1 MNRTKRSLLVVM
13 AVLAAVVAGA
23 GTARAKAKVI
33 ETPVFVTRNNQVIE
47 VSRVVKSDTATVL
60 HVYAKFYPKS
70 NIRIAREAMLTD
82 NNGRTY
88 ALRGA
93 DGITPG
99 KWLRMPESGETEF
112 RLVFEPV
119 DPQAVSVD
127 FSEGTKEHGGWQIW
141 GLRLDGAKRLP
152 APELP
157 SDIVVHK
164 VDKKT
169 PLPVP
174 VTKFGMATV
183 RGRLLDYRP
192 EMRSTVRYSR
202 EGVFSTNFKEP
213 ERMKIGDDGTFEL
226 SLPVA
231 GTTPVTLSFPELDFS
246 VSVFVEPGV
255 TTDVCVNLREWCRKL
270 SKFHSGDKP
279 YGLPLYVKGPL
290 AGVAQ
295 ELAMHDA
302 DEMSRPADDVIAGMT
317 PAEYKDRLLSERER
331 VRAVWSKLPVSRAT
345 KELALVKTDIATLY
359 MLHNTSIEITY
370 ARIRKKLVPDDK
382 FSECLRSLNK
392 EMTTDFYPKELL
404 AQINDP
410 HVALASEYSRFVG
423 TLHKLHI
430 KEVLGTDSCRYVVD
444 GEARGLYRGVA
455 KDFIPLKEL
464 SKPGFESLPEAYR
477 MMIGGADKELAK
489 KLEDRKSKSG
499 YTVCEVPAVGDSL
512 VFDSIAA
519 RYRGKVVLVDIWET
533 WCGPCRSAH
542 GKMAGMKKELAGK
555 DVVFVYLV
563 SNSSPKASWDFM
575 IADIPGEHYRLS
587 DKQSDAVMKRFK
599 TSAVPTYIILDRS
612 GKVTFTSIGFRGLA
626 EMKKEITKN
635 L

>member
-1 MNRTKRSLLVVM
+1 MM
-13 AVLAAVVAGA
+13 ALAAVIMDAGMA
-23 GTARAKAKVI
+23 HAKDKVI
-33 ETPVFVTRNNQVIE
+33 EAPVFVASNTQVIE

-60 HVYAKFYPKS
+60 HVYAKFYPMN

-119 DPQAVSVD
+119 DPRAVSVD
-127 FSEGTKEHGGWQIW
+127 FSEGTKKRGDWQIW

-152 APELP
+152 APKLP

-174 VTKFGMATV
+174 MSKFGAATV

-246 VSVFVEPGV
+246 VSVFVEPGA

-295 ELAMHDA
+295 ELAIHA
-302 DEMSRPADDVIAGMT
+302 AEEMSRLPDDVIAGMT
-317 PAEYKDRLLSERER
+317 LAEYKDKIMSERER

-345 KELALVKTDIATLY
+345 TELALLETDIATLS
-359 MLHNTSIEITY
+359 MLHSAPIDMTY
-370 ARIRKKLVPDDK
+370 ARINKKIIPEDK
-382 FSECLRSLNK
+382 FSECLRSLK
-392 EMTTDFYPKELL
+392 EQTADFYPKEVLDR
-404 AQINDP
+404 INDR
-410 HVALASEYSRFVG
+410 HIALVSEYSRCIGLFG
-423 TLHKLHI
+423 RSHI
-430 KEVLGTDSCRYVVD
+430 KLLFGTDDCPYLTD
-444 GEARGLYRGVA
+444 YEAWATFRGVA
-455 KDFIPLKEL
+455 KDFIPLENQNK
-464 SKPGFESLPEAYR
+464 SRFKSLPEAYR
-477 MMIGGADKELAK
+477 MMIGEADKELAK
-489 KLEDRKSKSG
+489 KLEEQKSKTG
-499 YTVCEVPAVGDSL
+499 YNVCEVPAVADSL

-542 GKMAGMKKELAGK
+542 AKMAGIKKELAGK

-563 SNSSPKASWDFM
+563 SGSSPESSWKYM

-612 GKVTFTSIGFRGLA
+612 GKPTYTSIGFRGVT
-626 EMKKEITKN
+626 EMKKEIEKN
-635 L
+635 M